1 MSEELQPQSAL
12 SRHES
17 YFYNLWLEH
26 SGGISEAMA
35 TVELLGISG
44 VLKDMADDGVTLPDG
59 SNFVMYQSLSKA
71 VLVDQVEDSLN
82 ARTVDNIDA
91 ITQIR
96 YKADGFE
103 IAGSPRKFM
112 WGVEI
117 QLAGQPHYALGMG
130 LDGLVYSYEA
140 RVGQGDPEEFESPL
154 KNGYHMT
161 TTSLCMFIN
170 PKVFMTQI

>member
-1 MSEELQPQSAL
+1 MSEELRPESAL

-17 YFYNLWLEH
+17 YFYDLWLNH
-26 SGGISEAMA
+26 SDGITKAMA
-35 TVELLGISG
+35 TVGLLGISG

-59 SNFVMYQSLSKA
+59 SNFVIYESLSKA
-71 VLVDQVEDSLN
+71 VFDDQVEDCLK

-96 YKADGFE
+96 CKASGFE
-103 IAGSPRKFM
+103 IDGSPRKFI

-140 RVGQGDPEEFESPL
+140 RVGQGEPEEFESPL
-154 KNGYHMT
+154 ENGYSMT
-161 TTSLCMFIN
+161 ATSLCMFIN